1 MDKYEIAQAIKNNLL
16 TLDSSISRLKYILS
30 QTTDPLL
37 RRELKEE
44 LEDLCALKSCFT
56 ALATNI
62 IEDKKS
68 QNDQSFTV

>member
-1 MDKYEIAQAIKNNLL
+1 MKKLEIAQTIKNNLL

-37 RRELKEE
+37 RHELEEE
-44 LEDLCALKSCFT
+44 LEDLRALKSCFT